1 MRPVFYVYI
10 PGAAGQT
17 AALRLYNRSGRLVKS
32 VETIT
37 DGKVGTG
44 ARLLA
49 DAKQW
54 AKANR
59 YSIVGPYLG
68 Q

>member
-37 DGKVGTG
+37 DGQVGTG
-44 ARLLA
+44 PRLL
-49 DAKQW
+49 DEAKAW
-54 AKANR
+54 AKAHR
-59 YSIVGPYLG
+59 CSIVGPYLG